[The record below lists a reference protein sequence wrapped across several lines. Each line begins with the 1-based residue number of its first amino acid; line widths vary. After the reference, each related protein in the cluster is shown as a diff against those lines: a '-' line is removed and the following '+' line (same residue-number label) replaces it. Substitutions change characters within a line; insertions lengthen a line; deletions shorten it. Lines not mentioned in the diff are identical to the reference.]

1 MSSRSFR
8 YDVETPIEGTKF
20 ETMNKTGVW
29 LFFAWTVATVATT
42 GSLFLSEVW
51 HFTPCV
57 LCWYQRIFMYP
68 LVIVLGI
75 AAYRQKT
82 DIVPYVLPLILI
94 GGGISTY
101 HIVIQKL
108 PHDLSA
114 AACGPVS
121 CMDDYLN
128 WFGWLTIPMLA
139 LAAFILITFALL
151 QAKRSQKQEA
161 AQG

>member
-1 MSSRSFR
+1 MS
-8 YDVETPIEGTKF
+8 
-20 ETMNKTGVW
+20 KTGIW
-29 LFFAWTVATVATT
+29 LFFAWTVSVVATS

-75 AAYRQKT
+75 AAYREKT
-82 DIVPYVLPLILI
+82 HIVPYILPLVII

-101 HIVIQKL
+101 HSIIQKL
-108 PHDLSA
+108 PKASDS

-121 CMDDYLN
+121 CLNDYLN

-139 LAAFILITFALL
+139 FTAFVLIAIALL
-151 QAKRSQKQEA
+151 MAVRSQKQ
-161 AQG
+161 QTSQ

>member
-1 MSSRSFR
+1 
-8 YDVETPIEGTKF
+8 
-20 ETMNKTGVW
+20 MNKTGVW
-29 LFFAWTVATVATT
+29 LFFAWAVAAVATG

-68 LVIVLGI
+68 LVIILGI
-75 AAYRQKT
+75 AAYRQQAH
-82 DIVPYVLPLILI
+82 IVPYILPLVVI
-94 GGGISTY
+94 GGGISIY
-101 HIVIQKL
+101 HIIIQKI
-108 PHDLSA
+108 PHDMNG

-139 LAAFILITFALL
+139 LTAFILIALAL
-151 QAKRSQKQEA
+151 WQARRAGE
-161 AQG
+161 